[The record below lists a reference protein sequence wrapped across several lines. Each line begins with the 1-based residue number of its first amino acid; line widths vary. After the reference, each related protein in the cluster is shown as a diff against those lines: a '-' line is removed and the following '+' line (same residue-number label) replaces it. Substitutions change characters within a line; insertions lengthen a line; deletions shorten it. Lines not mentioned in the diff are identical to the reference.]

1 MTEEKKR
8 KMELKKNVVERLYV
22 VHAKIGSGKYTFR
35 VKAESEETAKE
46 KAKHDMNLRF
56 GEKSTF
62 EVLKV
67 ERIDPDDF
75 V

>member
-1 MTEEKKR
+1 MNI
-8 KMELKKNVVERLYV
+8 KKNVVERLYV
-22 VHAKIGSGKYTFR
+22 VQAKIGGGKYSFR

-46 KAKHDMNLRF
+46 KAKHDMSLRF
-56 GEKSTF
+56 GEKTSF

-67 ERIDPDDF
+67 DRIDPDDF

>member
-1 MTEEKKR
+1 MNI
-8 KMELKKNVVERLYV
+8 KKNVVERLYV
-22 VHAKIGSGKYTFR
+22 VQAKIGDGKYCFR

-46 KAKHDMNLRF
+46 KAKHEMSLRF
-56 GEKSTF
+56 NGKTGF

-67 ERIDPDDF
+67 DRIDPDDF

>member
-1 MTEEKKR
+1 MV
-8 KMELKKNVVERLYV
+8 LKKNVVERLYV
-22 VHAKIGSGKYTFR
+22 VHAKIGDGKYTFR

-46 KAKHDMNLRF
+46 KAKHDMELRF
-56 GEKSTF
+56 GDKTTF
-62 EVLKV
+62 KVLKV